1 MLGAYLTW
9 KAAIW
14 ESWRDRWSGGRVAEQ
29 RHGLDGTQRGSVT
42 RVLHVRSQK
51 AKVSF

>member
-9 KAAIW
+9 KTAIW
-14 ESWRDRWSGGRVAEQ
+14 ESRRDRWSGGRVAEQ

-42 RVLHVRSQK
+42 PARHIRSQK